1 MSVCTLQKYMLNML
15 AISEND
21 LFYQNYNNLAF
32 NTKVDE
38 NIALT
43 REAATGRRC
52 VTQLVNLHRR
62 RFK

>member
-1 MSVCTLQKYMLNML
+1 MRVCTLQKYMLNML

-38 NIALT
+38 NVALT
-43 REAATGRRC
+43 REAATGRWC
-52 VTQLVNLHRR
+52 VTLS
-62 RFK
+62 